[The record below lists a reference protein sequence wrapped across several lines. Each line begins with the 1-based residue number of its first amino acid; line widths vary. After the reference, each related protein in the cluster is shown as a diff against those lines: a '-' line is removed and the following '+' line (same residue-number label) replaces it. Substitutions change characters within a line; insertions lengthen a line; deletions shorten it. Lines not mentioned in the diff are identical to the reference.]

1 MSAAAALRFRSGQ
14 GFRCTPQAYAEP
26 AHSCGV
32 VYFGAN
38 GAYVLSVSILFSS
51 GENRTVF
58 VMFCLCS
65 TEALRRAAALG
76 FGSIEAQGKFNYG
89 QRRYAA
95 LPVWRD
101 GRRRKERLLD
111 GPRAVRCCPFEE
123 MVDAKMHSPNDLRR
137 CAA

>member
-1 MSAAAALRFRSGQ
+1 MGVQDLTVQMVVIVVIGADIVNVQLAAAALRFRSDQ

-65 TEALRRAAALG
+65 TEALRRAAA
-76 FGSIEAQGKFNYG
+76 
-89 QRRYAA
+89 
-95 LPVWRD
+95 
-101 GRRRKERLLD
+101 
-111 GPRAVRCCPFEE
+111 
-123 MVDAKMHSPNDLRR
+123 
-137 CAA
+137 